1 MWFQVL
7 DFKQERLSIRESK
20 RRFLKLSINPTT
32 DRNKQQKRQKYV
44 YTAKKPCRTV
54 ADRPST
60 VPDIPVSQENPRPE
74 NLPTRPNF
82 LGNLPPRDILYFL
95 VNMPPFGN
103 SPPP

>member
-20 RRFLKLSINPTT
+20 RRFLKLSIINPTT
-32 DRNKQQKRQKYV
+32 DRNKQQKHV

-74 NLPTRPNF
+74 N
-82 LGNLPPRDILYFL
+82 
-95 VNMPPFGN
+95 
-103 SPPP
+103 PPPPAKFPRKFAAPGHISW